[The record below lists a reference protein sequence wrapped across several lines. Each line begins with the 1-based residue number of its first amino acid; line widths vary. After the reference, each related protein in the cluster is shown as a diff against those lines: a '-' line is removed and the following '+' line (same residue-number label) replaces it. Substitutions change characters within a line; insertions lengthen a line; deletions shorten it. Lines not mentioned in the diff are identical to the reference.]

1 MNYSELLDNVRNYT
15 EVTSDVLSNT
25 VINVFLTNIE
35 NQIDRLIDTDAQR
48 RYATTTFEANNA
60 FLDVS
65 GPEGGFRFARALQ
78 IVADDGTRTWLQ
90 QRDATFMDEY
100 SVERSTTDT
109 NFTGQPKYWGNWNA
123 TTLIVAPTPNVA
135 YTVEMWY
142 DETPERLGNGAGTTS
157 TTTFI
162 SNNAPE
168 VLLYGTL
175 SEAFSYLK
183 NTQDMQLYTQK
194 FQTALQAFA
203 NEQMGRKRRD
213 EYVDGVL
220 RVPLPSADPPSPLEL
235 VALPPAVAPPEPPA
249 APPPAPAPPPPPPA
263 SAINFLYLI
272 LSLMASITSSYFILV
287 RCV

>member
-1 MNYSELLDNVRNYT
+1 MNYTELLDNVRNYT

-25 VINVFLTNIE
+25 VVNVFLTNIE
-35 NQIDRLIDTDAQR
+35 NQIERLLDSDAQR

-65 GPEGGFRFARALQ
+65 GPEGGFRFARGLQ
-78 IVADDGTRTWLQ
+78 IHAADGTITWME
-90 QRDATFMDEY
+90 QRDTTFIDEFA
-100 SVERSTTDT
+100 VERSTTDV
-109 NFTGQPKYWGNWNA
+109 NFTGQPKYWANWDA
-123 TTLIVAPTPNVA
+123 KTLIVAPTPNVA

-142 DETPERLGNGAGTTS
+142 DETAERLGNGAGTTS

-183 NTQDMQLYTQK
+183 NDKDMQLYTQK

-220 RVPLPSADPPSPLEL
+220 RVALPSADPK
-235 VALPPAVAPPEPPA
+235 A
-249 APPPAPAPPPPPPA
+249 
-263 SAINFLYLI
+263 
-272 LSLMASITSSYFILV
+272 
-287 RCV
+287 

>member
-15 EVTSDVLSNT
+15 EVTSDVLSNS

-35 NQIDRLIDTDAQR
+35 NKVARQLDSDDQR

-78 IVADDGTRTWLQ
+78 IVADDGTRTWLE

-109 NFTGQPKYWGNWNA
+109 NFTGQPKYWGNWDA
-123 TTLIVAPTPNVA
+123 TTLIVAPTPNTA

-162 SNNAPE
+162 SNKAPE

-220 RVPLPSADPPSPLEL
+220 RVPLPSADPK
-235 VALPPAVAPPEPPA
+235 A
-249 APPPAPAPPPPPPA
+249 
-263 SAINFLYLI
+263 
-272 LSLMASITSSYFILV
+272 
-287 RCV
+287 